1 MTDTKDTKNFI
12 TDCIK
17 AHINV
22 LGPLAALAIARKIAS
37 LTIATNGDVLEI
49 TGDPALV
56 AEELKNA
63 YLSFAEEASRAI
75 LRTLAQKHPPLS

>member
-1 MTDTKDTKNFI
+1 MTDTKDTKKFI

-17 AHINV
+17 AHIDV

-37 LTIATNGDVLEI
+37 LTIAANGDVLAI
-49 TGDPALV
+49 AGDPAL
-56 AEELKNA
+56 AAKELKNA

-75 LRTLAQKHPPLS
+75 LFTLARKHPPLS